1 MFRDCLS
8 SLPSTELIYT
18 SPCLLDST
26 KEFKPIKEMLTD
38 DDDDDDDD
46 DDGDNDINDMN
57 AVSSQ
62 QSFF

>member
-1 MFRDCLS
+1 
-8 SLPSTELIYT
+8 
-18 SPCLLDST
+18 LLDST